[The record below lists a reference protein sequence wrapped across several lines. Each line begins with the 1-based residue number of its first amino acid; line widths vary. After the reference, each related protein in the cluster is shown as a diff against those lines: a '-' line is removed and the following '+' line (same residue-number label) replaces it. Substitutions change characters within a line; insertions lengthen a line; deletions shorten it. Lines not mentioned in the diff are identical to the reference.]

1 MDLGILNKAPNIL
14 LNIFPLSL
22 KMSSNLSNIGYI
34 VIEFKIIFLKI
45 KLAKI
50 LILHMKHIT
59 RWENGKNISK
69 TIL

>member
-34 VIEFKIIFLKI
+34 VIEFKISSI
-45 KLAKI
+45 KI
-50 LILHMKHIT
+50 LFYKL
-59 RWENGKNISK
+59 
-69 TIL
+69 